1 MSELYKKLDKATFEL
16 RKAQEDF
23 EVLFKKM
30 CQIQNELKN
39 APLGLSLDLLL
50 LNLMQTRVGVKMCTD
65 KALELLMTEKQRLS
79 H

>member
-16 RKAQEDF
+16 REAQKNF
-23 EVLFKKM
+23 EALFKRM
-30 CQIQNELKN
+30 CQIQEDLKN
-39 APLGLSLDLLL
+39 APLGLSLELLL

-79 H
+79 R